1 MHGILAPVIFV
12 FLLSFLLFPWALKS
26 DSLVSVSALQFA
38 VLFLSTER
46 EQSSLDV
53 ANYGI
58 WGRGTSRWLW
68 VI

>member
-1 MHGILAPVIFV
+1 MAFSLLLIFV
-12 FLLSFLLFPWALKS
+12 FLLSFLLFPWALES

-38 VLFLSTER
+38 VLFLNTER

-53 ANYGI
+53 ANYEI
-58 WGRGTSRWLW
+58 WDRGTSRWLW

>member
-1 MHGILAPVIFV
+1 MAFSLLLIFV
-12 FLLSFLLFPWALKS
+12 FLLSFLLSPWALES
-26 DSLVSVSALQFA
+26 DSLVSVSALQLA
-38 VLFLSTER
+38 VLFRNTER

-53 ANYGI
+53 ANYEI